1 MEKLV
6 RYDTVWWYMGGS
18 GEILVRE
25 GIGSVPT
32 PTHGQLNGCVS
43 GKKGWLGDI
52 DIKLH
57 LWSLTWRTRFLVR
70 IKETVS

>member
-6 RYDTVWWYMGGS
+6 RYDTVWWYMGGP

-25 GIGSVPT
+25 GIGSAPA
-32 PTHGQLNGCVS
+32 PTHGQLIAGLNGCVS

-52 DIKLH
+52 DIKIQLME
-57 LWSLTWRTRFLVR
+57 SYMAD
-70 IKETVS
+70 

>member
-25 GIGSVPT
+25 GIGSVPN

-43 GKKGWLGDI
+43 GKNKKD
-52 DIKLH
+52 KL
-57 LWSLTWRTRFLVR
+57 F
-70 IKETVS
+70 K